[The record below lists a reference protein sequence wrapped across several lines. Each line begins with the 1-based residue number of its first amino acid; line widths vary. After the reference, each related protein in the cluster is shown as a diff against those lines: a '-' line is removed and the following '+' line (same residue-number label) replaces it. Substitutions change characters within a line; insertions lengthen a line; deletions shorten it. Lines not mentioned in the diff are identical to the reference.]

1 MTQQKINIDFNQ
13 ILEVADKPVQ
23 RAAAFMGL
31 GLNAAYD
38 KKFKNYQL
46 APITQ
51 IEVLPS
57 NLNDNSISHLK
68 NEFALWIIAGGLN
81 ELIEG
86 FESFLMKIHSILL
99 VINLNKCRMSRPE
112 ARKERKIFSYI
123 GLKGKLSLLR
133 EKHNLILENTPYL
146 ESLAF
151 ARNCFTH
158 RHGIVGQAD
167 LKNGESE
174 LTIEWKGM
182 EVFVSTPNGEE
193 ISIIPARGRESIF
206 LKEGGDVKLR
216 PNVVRS
222 SKFSKGQLI
231 QFSPYDLAEIC
242 LFIRRTSKEFIQ
254 EAQAYVKNE
263 GILEEDQKA
272 ER

>member
-1 MTQQKINIDFNQ
+1 MTQQKINIDFSQ
-13 ILEVADKPVQ
+13 IQKGADKTVQ

-38 KKFKNYQL
+38 ENFKSYQL

-57 NLNDNSISHLK
+57 NLNDDSISHLK
-68 NEFALWIIAGGLN
+68 SEFALWIIAGGLN

-86 FESFLMKIHSILL
+86 FESLLERIHLIPLL
-99 VINLNKCRMSRPE
+99 IKLRNGSLTHPE
-112 ARKERKIFSYI
+112 ARKERKNFTYS
-123 GLKGKLSLLR
+123 GLKDKLTLLR
-133 EKHNLILENTPYL
+133 EKHKLIFENSPYL

-167 LKNGESE
+167 LKNDSSD

-182 EVFVSTPNGEE
+182 DVFVSTPQGEE
-193 ISIIPARGRESIF
+193 ISIIPSGGKKSIF
-206 LKEGGDVKLR
+206 LKEGGTIKLR

-222 SKFSKGQLI
+222 RKFSKGQQIYL
-231 QFSPYDLAEIC
+231 SPHDLSEIC
-242 LFIRRTSKEFIQ
+242 LFIMTTSKEFIQ
-254 EAQAYVKNE
+254 AVQAYVKEQGMPEVGQDAE
-263 GILEEDQKA
+263 G
-272 ER
+272 